1 MQPADFSV
9 DKELVDEES
18 LEAVPVKEEALGD
31 DGEDEDAVA
40 AVAETRSLLE
50 SPDGSVSHAD
60 LGAF

>member
-1 MQPADFSV
+1 V

>member
-1 MQPADFSV
+1 LQPADFSV